1 MTDPVNPGQPY
12 GGQPYGGHPG
22 QGGQPGEPY
31 GTPPGQPYGGPP
43 APPYA
48 AQPYGAPAPPPTA
61 PRKSGTRKVIGIV
74 AGALLLLLLV
84 CAGFL
89 LVSGTSII
97 DGIKSDPAN
106 AKVGNCLNA
115 SKLDSTDVQQVKNV
129 KVVDCTSSSA
139 TYKIAG
145 IVENKTRADF
155 TTDKRV
161 CGAYPS
167 AVSALWEEGS
177 GSTGSVLCL
186 EPVKR

>member
-1 MTDPVNPGQPY
+1 VTDPVNPGQPY

-31 GTPPGQPYGGPP
+31 GAQPYSAQPYSGQPYGGPP
-43 APPYA
+43 VAPK
-48 AQPYGAPAPPPTA
+48 
-61 PRKSGTRKVIGIV
+61 KSGTKKIIGIV

-129 KVVDCTSSSA
+129 KVVDCTSASA

-145 IVENKTRADF
+145 IVENRTRADF
-155 TTDKRV
+155 TTDKHI
-161 CGAYPS
+161 CGAYPG

>member
-31 GTPPGQPYGGPP
+31 GAQPYGAQPYSAQPYSAQPYSGQPYGGPP
-43 APPYA
+43 VAPK
-48 AQPYGAPAPPPTA
+48 
-61 PRKSGTRKVIGIV
+61 KSGTKKIIGIV

-129 KVVDCTSSSA
+129 KVVD
-139 TYKIAG
+139 
-145 IVENKTRADF
+145 
-155 TTDKRV
+155 
-161 CGAYPS
+161 
-167 AVSALWEEGS
+167 
-177 GSTGSVLCL
+177 
-186 EPVKR
+186 